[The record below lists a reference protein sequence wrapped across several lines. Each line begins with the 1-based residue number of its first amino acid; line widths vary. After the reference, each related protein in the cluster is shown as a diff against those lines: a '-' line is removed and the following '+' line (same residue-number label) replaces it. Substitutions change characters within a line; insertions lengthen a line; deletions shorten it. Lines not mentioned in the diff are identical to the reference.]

1 VLFTFILRPLCKRQ
15 DTFNNGHSTSEYPF
29 HITVLP
35 IALGKRKVFVG
46 HVEFSN
52 VQIRMKRMKEIP
64 GKLISKIRRRDCVSK
79 FLSLADHIELLK
91 HDAIAQSLIN
101 PCADTREVVLLL
113 ADLKGSVHDL
123 LDHYEKI
130 VKFQKDYS

>member
-1 VLFTFILRPLCKRQ
+1 
-15 DTFNNGHSTSEYPF
+15 
-29 HITVLP
+29 
-35 IALGKRKVFVG
+35 
-46 HVEFSN
+46 
-52 VQIRMKRMKEIP
+52 MKPMKEIP
-64 GKLISKIRRRDCVSK
+64 GRLIYKMKQRDCISK

-123 LDHYEKI
+123 LDHYEQI
-130 VKFQKDYS
+130 IKFQKDTYHEASS

>member
-1 VLFTFILRPLCKRQ
+1 
-15 DTFNNGHSTSEYPF
+15 
-29 HITVLP
+29 
-35 IALGKRKVFVG
+35 
-46 HVEFSN
+46 
-52 VQIRMKRMKEIP
+52 MKPMKEIP
-64 GKLISKIRRRDCVSK
+64 GRLIYKMKQRDCVSK

-101 PCADTREVVLLL
+101 PCPDTREVVSLL

-130 VKFQKDYS
+130 VTFQKDIYHEASS